1 MTALWSTIQ
10 MFRLGCG
17 CWTQL
22 ATLALAAVLLVV
34 FLRLTGVAFCDVLLI
49 GPFLCEV
56 FG

>member
-10 MFRLGCG
+10 MFRIGCG

-34 FLRLTGVAFCDVLLI
+34 FLRITGVAFCEVLLI
-49 GPFLCEV
+49 GPFLCEL